1 MAAAPAPSPPARAA
15 ESPSAL
21 APLAWM
27 SGSWESTQGETTVE
41 EHWTSADG
49 GLMLGMNRTRSRGRA
64 VMFEF
69 LRIVARGDSI
79 FYIAMPRGRGETV
92 FPLVERS
99 EARVVFENPGHDF
112 PQRVIYWREKPG
124 ELHARV
130 EGRMNDKPV
139 GEEWVWKRSKLAP

>member
-1 MAAAPAPSPPARAA
+1 
-15 ESPSAL
+15 
-21 APLAWM
+21 
-27 SGSWESTQGETTVE
+27 
-41 EHWTSADG
+41 
-49 GLMLGMNRTRSRGRA
+49 MLGMNRTRSRGRV

-79 FYIAMPRGRGETV
+79 FYIAMPRGRGGTS

-124 ELHARV
+124 ELRARV
-130 EGRMNDKPV
+130 EGRMDDKPV
-139 GEEWVWKRSKLAP
+139 GEEWRWRKARLAP